1 MPSQTPPATDVLLLV
16 LAAWTTG
23 TVVLGAATRLGGE
36 VDPGHFKVIWLVSA
50 ALAALFGIWEPLG
63 WALAAGCLA
72 AFGAVY
78 LKRDAIVG
86 GLAGA
91 GAVAVLLA
99 SGAPAV
105 FGLAAAL
112 LLGAAT
118 NAMLLGHWHLNQPR
132 LGTGP
137 LRRLVWALWAGVG
150 AFTAV
155 SGVLVARALDE
166 RVDVAM
172 LGGVT
177 AIFFTLFTGILT
189 AMVAHLVRRRS
200 IQSATGILY
209 LEILLVFVAV
219 FTGALG
225 ALAPG
230 LA

>member
-1 MPSQTPPATDVLLLV
+1 MPSQTPPAADVLLLV
-16 LAAWTTG
+16 LIAWTTG

-50 ALAALFGIWEPLG
+50 ALAALLGIWEPLG

-78 LKRDAIVG
+78 LKRDAILG
-86 GLAGA
+86 ALAGL

-99 SGAPAV
+99 SGAPAA
-105 FGLAAAL
+105 FALTAAL
-112 LLGAAT
+112 LLGAVT

-137 LRRLVWALWAGVG
+137 LRRLVWGLWAGVG
-150 AFTAV
+150 AFAV
-155 SGVLVARALDE
+155 ACGVLIARALDE

-177 AIFFTLFTGILT
+177 AIFFTLFTGVLT